1 MTASSIPRDEVQAHR
16 GASAL
21 APENTIAAFR
31 KAAELGAKWVELDVA
46 LLADGTLVV
55 IHDDTV
61 DRTTSGEG
69 SLGDLTKDDLAKLDA
84 GAWFD
89 PKFAGEAVP
98 TLAETLVA
106 LGEVGLSANVEIK
119 QHEHHKSLSQ
129 LIDAVHADIEARSP
143 NTRIM
148 ISSFDP
154 EALKAMYQR
163 DPGYDL
169 AMLWEEV
176 PANWLEELQ
185 AIPAKTVHLY
195 YKALSLG
202 FLEQAAEHGI
212 KVRVWTCNSA
222 EQLISFWPAG
232 LTGVITD
239 DPRVFLG

>member
-1 MTASSIPRDEVQAHR
+1 MTASIPRDEVQAHR

-61 DRTTSGEG
+61 DRTTSGKG
-69 SLGDLTKDDLAKLDA
+69 SLGDLNKDDLAKLDA
-84 GAWFD
+84 GSWFA
-89 PKFAGEAVP
+89 PEFTGEAVP

-143 NTRIM
+143 STRIM

-163 DPGYDL
+163 DPSYDL

-202 FLEQAAEHGI
+202 FLEQAAANGI

-222 EQLISFWPAG
+222 EQMASFWPAG

-239 DPRVFLG
+239 DPRVFLGE